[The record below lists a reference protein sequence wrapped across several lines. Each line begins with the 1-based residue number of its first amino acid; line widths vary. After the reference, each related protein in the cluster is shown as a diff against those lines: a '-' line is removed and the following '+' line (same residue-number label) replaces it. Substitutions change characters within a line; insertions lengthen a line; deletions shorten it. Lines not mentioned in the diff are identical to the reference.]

1 MTRDEW
7 VDQMVKR
14 VLADDDGLVKGEA
27 KGAGKKTQG
36 IVITFPVGQ
45 TPKRYTKGPS
55 WTWPDNVADIDDFR
69 R

>member
-14 VLADDDGLVKGEA
+14 VLQPEGEKEA
-27 KGAGKKTQG
+27 EGKAPG

-45 TPKRYTKGPS
+45 TPKSYDKGPS